1 MNTTGD
7 DNLIF
12 HYCST
17 QSALSILKSQ
27 ELWMTNIRNMN
38 DSNETIGVY
47 TLFFDLMRQHDKNN
61 LLSEMYN
68 VADMPGTIQLD
79 ENCLGAY
86 AEHVVC
92 FSKDPDSVSQ
102 WISYADD
109 GHGLAIGFDEDRIIS
124 ITSNNKSLSYSGI
137 TYVDKE
143 SVKSSIPIIYKNLIE
158 DLNQG
163 AWEMMFQAMKQIRS
177 IYPLGIA
184 CKTWHYA
191 SENETRLI
199 YKYNPDDSIVLPEG
213 WGIKERQVFAKRNM
227 INTCVPL
234 EFPKDIIK
242 KIVTG
247 PKYQKNYF
255 EMEFALY
262 DLGYRNVTIQESTS
276 GYR

>member
-17 QSALSILKSQ
+17 QSALSILKNQ

-47 TLFFDLMRQHDKNN
+47 TLFFDLMRQHDENN
-61 LLSEMYN
+61 LLGEMYN
-68 VADMPGTIQLD
+68 IADMPGTIQLD
-79 ENCLGAY
+79 ENCLGSY

-109 GHGLAIGFDEDRIIS
+109 GHGLAIGFDEDRIIN
-124 ITSNNKSLSYSGI
+124 ITSNNKALSYLGI

-143 SVKSSIPIIYKNLIE
+143 SVKSSIPTIYKNLIE
-158 DLNQG
+158 HPNQG
-163 AWEMMFQAMKQIRS
+163 AWEMMFQAMQQIRS

-199 YKYNPDDSIVLPEG
+199 YKYNSDDSIVLPDG
-213 WGIKERQVFAKRNM
+213 WEIKKCQAYAKRNM
-227 INTCVPL
+227 INTYIPL
-234 EFPKDIIK
+234 KFPKDIIR
-242 KIVTG
+242 KIVIG
-247 PKYQKNYF
+247 PKYQKNYY
-255 EMEFALY
+255 EMEMALEV
-262 DLGYRNVTIQESTS
+262 LGFTNVIIEESTS